1 MSPANPDTVNSR
13 KNTLRGMR
21 LMCGLSDAGWRA
33 LALYG
38 PGVAELDRADK
49 AGKYFSRS
57 ADEILSVV
65 LSFRGDGSRRLP
77 DRTND
82 RRRRRRRRTPA
93 IHVVPDLRFPD
104 RSECRRG
111 LDRKSTRLNSSH

>member
-21 LMCGLSDAGWRA
+21 LMCGSSDACWRA

-38 PGVAELDRADK
+38 PGVAGLITPRRRGE
-49 AGKYFSRS
+49 YISRS

-65 LSFRGDGSRRLP
+65 LSFFGSDDARRLR
-77 DRTND
+77 DRTNNAGRCG
-82 RRRRRRRRTPA
+82 RRRAPA
-93 IHVVPDLRFPD
+93 IHVVLDLGFPD
-104 RSECRRG
+104 
-111 LDRKSTRLNSSH
+111 